1 MPDNLISKQRK
12 LSHYETG
19 AICSLFSILSSYS
32 IFFSPLYLPDKGS
45 NLYILSSISL
55 HSSLS
60 LFLFFSLSVSLP
72 RYLSVSIYLSFSL
85 SFPLSYYPFTL
96 PISLSFPSL
105 ATSSLSL
112 SLSFPVKYSPTYR
125 RCFISFSSL
134 LFSRLLSSS
143 LIIHPI
149 NILSH
154 VTLIFCMKNVISRVE
169 MLQKQQTISIDR
181 FRQQTDDLKVTV
193 GRDLDEASVD
203 SAGTY

>member
-72 RYLSVSIYLSFSL
+72 RYLSVSIYLSLSL

-96 PISLSFPSL
+96 PISLSFPLSCYFF
-105 ATSSLSL
+105 TIPLSL
-112 SLSFPVKYSPTYR
+112 VSCEVFTY
-125 RCFISFSSL
+125 L
-134 LFSRLLSSS
+134 
-143 LIIHPI
+143 
-149 NILSH
+149 
-154 VTLIFCMKNVISRVE
+154 
-169 MLQKQQTISIDR
+169 
-181 FRQQTDDLKVTV
+181 
-193 GRDLDEASVD
+193 
-203 SAGTY
+203 

>member
-1 MPDNLISKQRK
+1 M
-12 LSHYETG
+12 LSVLY
-19 AICSLFSILSSYS
+19 SLFSHPILSSSLLCICQIRALIFIYYPLSLS
-32 IFFSPLYLPDKGS
+32 IL
-45 NLYILSSISL
+45 
-55 HSSLS
+55 LS
-60 LFLFFSLSVSLP
+60 LFFYFFLSLF
-72 RYLSVSIYLSFSL
+72 
-85 SFPLSYYPFTL
+85 PFL
-96 PISLSFPSL
+96 AISLYLYISPSPSLFPSLTTPSLFLSPYLFPSL

-112 SLSFPVKYSPTYR
+112 SLLFPVKYSPTYR

-134 LFSRLLSSS
+134 LFSPLLSSS